1 MVFRDGFWWN
11 TETLDPVTGN
21 MFKQSMLDF
30 NKIKKY
36 RQMHYDYTTSNKS
49 FIDLHV
55 MLKKLNI
62 KNHSEH
68 LLILNP
74 ALIGVDP
81 FDKMLENKVKALIM
95 EEVEHNPWYFFRE
108 LVRIGNDETQFELTI
123 GNFIAIYLMT
133 RNISFYLE
141 SPRQID
147 KTFVITTYLT

>member
-68 LLILNP
+68 L
-74 ALIGVDP
+74 
-81 FDKMLENKVKALIM
+81 
-95 EEVEHNPWYFFRE
+95 
-108 LVRIGNDETQFELTI
+108 
-123 GNFIAIYLMT
+123 
-133 RNISFYLE
+133 
-141 SPRQID
+141 
-147 KTFVITTYLT
+147 